1 MQPKYKRVLLK
12 LSGESLAGKEK
23 HGIDFDT
30 VMKICR
36 PIKECS
42 QMGVQIAIVVGGG
55 NFWRGRSSGQMDRTR
70 ADHMGMLATTI
81 NALGVAD
88 ALEHLGL
95 TVRVQTAIEMRQ
107 IAEPYIRNRAVRH
120 LEKGRIVVLGCGTG
134 NPFFSTD
141 TAAALRAAEIDA
153 DIILKATM
161 VDGVYDSDPKTNPSA
176 KKYDTLTYLDVLNQ
190 NLQVMDSTAASLCMD
205 NNIPICV
212 FSILD
217 PENIVRVVCGEQVGT
232 IVKEKQK

>member
-12 LSGESLAGKEK
+12 LSGESLAGKDT

-30 VMKICR
+30 VLNICQ

-42 QMGVQIAIVVGGG
+42 DMGVEIGIVVGGG
-55 NFWRGRSSGQMDRTR
+55 NFWRGRSSGKMDRTR

-88 ALEHLGL
+88 ALEQLGVQ
-95 TVRVQTAIEMRQ
+95 VRVQTAIGMQQ

-120 LEKGRIVVLGCGTG
+120 LEKGRVVVFGCGTG

-161 VDGVYDSDPKTNPSA
+161 VDGVYDCDPKKNANAVKFDS
-176 KKYDTLTYLDVLNQ
+176 LSFMDVLNK
-190 NLQVMDSTAASLCMD
+190 NLQVMDSTAASLCKD
-205 NNIPICV
+205 NNIPILV
-212 FSILD
+212 FSINE
-217 PENIVRVVCGEQVGT
+217 PENIKKAMCGEPIGT
-232 IVKEKQK
+232 IVKEDF